1 MRIGV
6 CSWADEGMVKHWYP
20 RGVSSAADR
29 LRYYADHFDVVEVD
43 SPFYA
48 LPSPETAQKWAERTP
63 PDFTFHVKASGE
75 MTGHREAEREQAF
88 REFRDALAPLER
100 SGKMRGV
107 LLQYHPRV
115 KKSRQA
121 LDELVAARDLLD
133 PLVPLVE
140 FRHRSWLEPDEQADT
155 LAFLEQ
161 HGLAYV
167 SVDAPRTRASNVV
180 PSIAAATHPVAYVRF
195 HGRNWKTWNIRNAR
209 TSGERFD
216 WRYSEEELAEWVEPL
231 AAARRAGR
239 GGIRALQQQPLR
251 LRAVG
256 RPAAAAPARLG
267 RSACLGRNRAR
278 RPRPATVRRR
288 MRILSIVHGSNVPP
302 GVFGDEAERGGHEVD
317 TWSLAWGTPPPAPI
331 DDYGAVMIFGGS
343 MHADQD
349 DRHPWLREENF
360 FLQRLLDLHIPVL
373 GVCLGAQLI
382 AKAAHAEVKRDAR
395 AGGRMGGRRA
405 DRRGRRRSAVLG
417 AARPLPGLPVALLRV
432 RGAERRPG
440 ARAERQCCT
449 QAFRLGDWPGAVQ
462 FHPGDHPVDPR
473 RLAGRGERDEVPGP
487 PEEIL
492 AEFDRQADEWEAFGR
507 ALCGNFVE
515 AAERVAVTA

>member
-1 MRIGV
+1 MATVRIGV

-63 PDFTFHVKASGE
+63 PGFTFHVKASGE
-75 MTGHREAEREQAF
+75 MTGHREAERDQAF

-133 PLVPLVE
+133 PLVPLIE
-140 FRHRSWLEPDEQADT
+140 FRHRSWLEPDEQGDT
-155 LAFLEQ
+155 LSFLER

-167 SVDAPRTRASNVV
+167 SVDAPRTRASNVI

-231 AAARRAGR
+231 AELAGQAEEAY
-239 GGIRALQQQPLR
+239 ALFNNNRNDYAPSGAQLLR
-251 LRAVG
+251 
-256 RPAAAAPARLG
+256 
-267 RSACLGRNRAR
+267 
-278 RPRPATVRRR
+278 
-288 MRILSIVHGSNVPP
+288 
-302 GVFGDEAERGGHEVD
+302 
-317 TWSLAWGTPPPAPI
+317 
-331 DDYGAVMIFGGS
+331 
-343 MHADQD
+343 
-349 DRHPWLREENF
+349 
-360 FLQRLLDLHIPVL
+360 RLLDSASVAASGGIEP
-373 GVCLGAQLI
+373 ATQTQL
-382 AKAAHAEVKRDAR
+382 
-395 AGGRMGGRRA
+395 
-405 DRRGRRRSAVLG
+405 
-417 AARPLPGLPVALLRV
+417 
-432 RGAERRPG
+432 
-440 ARAERQCCT
+440 Q
-449 QAFRLGDWPGAVQ
+449 LGDG
-462 FHPGDHPVDPR
+462 
-473 RLAGRGERDEVPGP
+473 
-487 PEEIL
+487 
-492 AEFDRQADEWEAFGR
+492 
-507 ALCGNFVE
+507 
-515 AAERVAVTA
+515 